1 MKTKKFIYNFL
12 TDIIPLIIISLLG
25 IYKVKLFIQFLGNET
40 LGLYNLFS
48 RIMIYVALVDGGLSS
63 GVLYS
68 LYKPNTD
75 NDHKKFNA
83 ILAGSFKVFSLIG
96 AIVFTIAFLISFA
109 VPFLIKDTTF
119 DYSYVVITFL
129 LFAINNVIGYFFVPY
144 KELLEVKEKKY
155 IYNIINQSGQ
165 IVLSIS
171 EIIMLVLHCN
181 FELILIMHF
190 VVKLIARLIEAIVC
204 KKMYPE
210 VKITQKD
217 KNYEF
222 KRHTKSLLVH
232 KINGLISSN
241 IDVILLSSFIGLE
254 AVAIYSTYS
263 YIITM
268 LKNILGKLT
277 SSMTAIIGNLLAK
290 TKEKS
295 YELYKEFNSTLF
307 YIAIIICTPLT
318 LAINGFI
325 DIFYENEIYTSSL
338 IAISFVAWLFTFII
352 KINTTMFV
360 SAGGLYKETQYCAIV
375 DTIVN
380 LILSFVLLQFVGI
393 SGVVI
398 ATALAAFIGEY
409 GLKSKV
415 VHNKL
420 FNMSSKKYHL
430 NNIKFIILYVL
441 DLLLGYQII
450 SLFTINNLLVWFVT
464 FTTYTITNAILIY
477 LIFKL
482 LKEDRFTSRFKWLI
496 KEKLLQKRKEI
507 LNENKS

>member
-25 IYKVKLFIQFLGNET
+25 IYKVKLFIQFLGDET

-48 RIMIYVALVDGGLSS
+48 RIMVYVALVDGGLSS
-63 GVLYS
+63 AVLYS

-75 NDHKKFNA
+75 NDQKKFNA
-83 ILAGSFKVFSLIG
+83 ILAGAFKVFSLIG
-96 AIVFTIAFLISFA
+96 MIVFGIAFIVSFI
-109 VPFLIKDTTF
+109 VPFLIKDSTF
-119 DYSYVVITFL
+119 SYGYIIITFL

-155 IYNIINQSGQ
+155 IYNIINQAGQ
-165 IVLSIS
+165 IALSIS

-181 FELILIMHF
+181 FESILIMHF
-190 VVKLIARLIEAIVC
+190 VVKLISRLVEVYVC
-204 KKMYPE
+204 KKMYPDI
-210 VKITQKD
+210 KLTQKE

-222 KRHTKSLLVH
+222 KSHTKSLVLH

-241 IDVILLSSFIGLE
+241 IDCVLLSSFIGLG

-268 LKNILGKLT
+268 MKNILGKLT
-277 SSMTAIIGNLLAK
+277 TSMTAIIGNLLAT

-307 YIAIIICTPLT
+307 YIGIIICTPLT
-318 LAINGFI
+318 LAINDFI
-325 DIFYENEIYTSSL
+325 DIFYEHEIYTSNL

-360 SAGGLYKETQYCAIV
+360 AAGGLYKETQYCAII
-375 DTIVN
+375 DTTVN
-380 LILSFVLLQFVGI
+380 LILSFTLLHLIGL
-393 SGVVI
+393 SGVLI
-398 ATALAAFIGEY
+398 ATAVAAFIAEY
-409 GLKSKV
+409 ILKGKE
-415 VHNKL
+415 VHNRL
-420 FNMSSKKYHL
+420 FDMSCKKYHL
-430 NNIKFIILYVL
+430 NNIKFIIIYIL
-441 DLLLGYQII
+441 DIILGYKII
-450 SLFTINNLLVWFVT
+450 GLFTINNLLIWFIV
-464 FTTYTITNAILIY
+464 FTIYTVINAIVIY

-482 LKEDRFTSRFKWLI
+482 LKEDRFTSRFKWI
-496 KEKLLQKRKEI
+496 ITKKLLRKKKGSI
-507 LNENKS
+507 